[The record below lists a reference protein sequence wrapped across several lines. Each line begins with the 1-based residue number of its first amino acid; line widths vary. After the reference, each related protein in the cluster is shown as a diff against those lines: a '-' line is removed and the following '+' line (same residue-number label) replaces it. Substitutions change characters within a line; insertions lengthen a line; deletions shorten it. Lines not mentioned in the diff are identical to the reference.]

1 MNDTNYWFYVYPN
14 IYVEQVHREK
24 MMLYNT
30 DTGAVLHSANLV
42 FNDWVREVHIAENL
56 GVISVSEEA
65 VETCDKELLEDAIK
79 KKLVNLQPIAS
90 HPLKPVNFLPILNL
104 QKDIENIDDEATELM
119 GDDIISYLSELNIFL
134 SLDDGLLEEWDLILR
149 QLLFPIRGSI
159 GQCKQLD
166 PFIIELL
173 LRDSQYSIMQHVNFV
188 GGNLAQY
195 SYWGK
200 LRNIL
205 SSFPQYNYHLWFAYT
220 ELEQITGLYASDFF
234 YDIIIVPCFID
245 DMEEV
250 KDRIMHLSIR
260 PEKVT
265 LHVYVTS
272 EEEYVASVFPD
283 NYSVCIRPLYTG
295 HNLDFFKK
303 NVFLKEEDI
312 LGSVIGMRKIFC
324 NQKLNSTFFG
334 VLNVYPDGSV
344 RATNDTAVLGNLCQ
358 DDIKSIVY
366 RELSA
371 NTAWRQIRNSTICDA
386 CCYQYLCPPPGIYER
401 ILERDNLCDLI

>member
-1 MNDTNYWFYVYPN
+1 
-14 IYVEQVHREK
+14 
-24 MMLYNT
+24 
-30 DTGAVLHSANLV
+30 
-42 FNDWVREVHIAENL
+42 
-56 GVISVSEEA
+56 
-65 VETCDKELLEDAIK
+65 
-79 KKLVNLQPIAS
+79 
-90 HPLKPVNFLPILNL
+90 
-104 QKDIENIDDEATELM
+104 M

-303 NVFLKEEDI
+303 ECFLERGRYFRVCDRHEKDI
-312 LGSVIGMRKIFC
+312 L
-324 NQKLNSTFFG
+324 
-334 VLNVYPDGSV
+334 
-344 RATNDTAVLGNLCQ
+344 
-358 DDIKSIVY
+358 
-366 RELSA
+366 
-371 NTAWRQIRNSTICDA
+371 
-386 CCYQYLCPPPGIYER
+386 
-401 ILERDNLCDLI
+401 